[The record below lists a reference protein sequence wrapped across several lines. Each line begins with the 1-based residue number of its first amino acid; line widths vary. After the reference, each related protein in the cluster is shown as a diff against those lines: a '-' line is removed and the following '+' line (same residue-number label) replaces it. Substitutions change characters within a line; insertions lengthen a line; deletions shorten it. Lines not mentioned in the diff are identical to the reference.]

1 MGAKSATAATPFAVD
16 PVAKQLEQVKL
27 LLDWSPAGLFLTDV
41 EGCCAYMNAHAKAIC
56 QSDPGASRQPWAQ
69 ALGVENSNGVM
80 ESWSSRAGLKYSG
93 IFRVCR
99 PDSTSRWIEVRT
111 VPVACGSGALAG
123 YSGVVQDVSERWTS
137 DRRIAAR
144 DAITRILADAESA
157 GSACRA
163 ILSEIGEILGLSMG
177 VFWEIDR
184 KSQTLR
190 VTATWPG
197 PATESPAFETADR
210 ETAIPPGVGLPGR
223 VWTDRKPAWIPDIA
237 LDGNFPRAQA
247 AAQDGLHGAFAFPI
261 AAGGEIFGVMEFFS
275 RAVWDKDPELLEV
288 FAVLGSQIGQ
298 FLYRKRRETDL
309 RRSEEMFWRVA
320 QNIGEVL
327 WIGDPASKSLVYIS
341 PACELIWGCTAEAL
355 MSDASSFLDTVH
367 PSDRYRVTAFR
378 DRAFRGVKDEEE
390 YRIIRPDGAISW
402 IRDLAFPVR
411 NEAGGLEHIVGLAVE
426 ITERVQR
433 EQQRSQAAKTE
444 ALGVLA
450 GGLAHD
456 FNNLLTSIL
465 GNASIALDTVADWH
479 PATPLIQDVISS
491 SERAATL
498 VSQMLAYSGK
508 GRYFNELVDLS
519 RIAADFL
526 RDVTG
531 SVPANIQLR
540 SDLASGLPRVEA
552 DRRQIRQMIGNL
564 YLNAVE
570 AIGDA
575 PGQVTVTTGFESIGS
590 DLSAA
595 RRDGS
600 EPSSEFVYLRVVDT
614 GCGID
619 DAIRPRIFDPF
630 FTTKFIGRG
639 LGLSA
644 VQGIVRA
651 HGGLIR
657 VSSQMGKGSALSC
670 LLPVARHNAGM

>member
-1 MGAKSATAATPFAVD
+1 
-16 PVAKQLEQVKL
+16 
-27 LLDWSPAGLFLTDV
+27 
-41 EGCCAYMNAHAKAIC
+41 
-56 QSDPGASRQPWAQ
+56 
-69 ALGVENSNGVM
+69 M
-80 ESWSSRAGLKYSG
+80 ESWSSSAGLEYSG
-93 IFRVCR
+93 IFRIRR
-99 PDSTSRWIEVRT
+99 PDSTSRWIEVCT

-123 YSGVVQDVSERWTS
+123 HSGLVQDISERWTS

-144 DAITRILADAESA
+144 DAITRTLADAESA

-163 ILSEIGEILGLSMG
+163 ILGEIGEILGLSMG

-184 KSQTLR
+184 KSQTLG
-190 VTATWPG
+190 VTAVWPG
-197 PATESPAFETADR
+197 SAGDFPAFETAVR
-210 ETAIPPGVGLPGR
+210 QTEFPPGIGLPGR
-223 VWTDRKPAWIPDIA
+223 VWAGREAAWIPDVS
-237 LDGNFPRAQA
+237 LDVNFPRARA
-247 AAQDGLHGAFAFPI
+247 AAQEGLHGAFAFPVI
-261 AAGGEIFGVMEFFS
+261 AGGEIFGVMEFFS
-275 RAVWDKDPELLEV
+275 RAVWGKDEQLLEL

-298 FLYRKRRETDL
+298 FVSRKRRETDL

-327 WIGDPASKSLVYIS
+327 WIADAASKRLVYIS
-341 PACELIWGCTAEAL
+341 PACEVIWGRTGDAL
-355 MSDASSFLDTVH
+355 LKDAHSFLDTVH
-367 PSDRYRVTAFR
+367 PSDRYRVTEFR
-378 DRAFRGVKDEEE
+378 DRAFGGVKDEEE

-411 NEAGGLEHIVGLAVE
+411 NEVGGLEHIVGLAVE

-465 GNASIALDTVADWH
+465 GNASIALDTVADLH
-479 PATPLIQDVISS
+479 PAKPLIQEVISS

-508 GRYFNELVDLS
+508 GRFFNELVDLS
-519 RIAADFL
+519 RIADDFL

-531 SVPANIQLR
+531 SVPSNIQLR

-564 YLNAVE
+564 YLNALE

-575 PGQVTVTTGFESIGS
+575 PGQVTVTTGFEAI
-590 DLSAA
+590 DSATSGA
-595 RRDGS
+595 GADETDAPGG
-600 EPSSEFVYLRVVDT
+600 FVYLGVTDT
-614 GCGID
+614 GCGIE

-644 VQGIVRA
+644 VQGIVHA

-657 VSSQMGKGSALSC
+657 VSTQLGKGSAFTC
-670 LLPVARHNAGM
+670 LLPVVRHDAGM

>member
-1 MGAKSATAATPFAVD
+1 MSAD
-16 PVAKQLEQVKL
+16 PVAKELDQFSL
-27 LLDWSPAGLFLTDV
+27 LVNWSPAGLFITDP
-41 EGCCAYMNAHAKAIC
+41 EGCCTYMNPHAKAIC
-56 QSDPGASRQPWAQ
+56 QSDVGASGQPWAQ
-69 ALGVENSNGVM
+69 ALGVENPNGVM
-80 ESWSSRAGLKYSG
+80 ESWSSRAGLEYSG

-99 PDSTSRWIEVRT
+99 PDSASRWIEVRT
-111 VPVACGSGALAG
+111 VPVECSSGALAG
-123 YSGVVQDVSERWTS
+123 HSGIVQDISERWTS

-163 ILSEIGEILGLSMG
+163 ILGEIGEILGLSMG
-177 VFWEIDR
+177 LFWEIDSESR
-184 KSQTLR
+184 ALH
-190 VTATWPG
+190 VTAVWPG
-197 PATESPAFETADR
+197 SGSDFPAVEAAVR
-210 ETAIPPGVGLPGR
+210 ETGFPPGVGLPGR
-223 VWTDRKPAWIPDIA
+223 VWADRKPAWISDVT

-261 AAGGEIFGVMEFFS
+261 TAGGEIFGVMEFFS
-275 RAVWDKDPELLEV
+275 RAVWGKDPQLLEV

-327 WIGDPASKSLVYIS
+327 WIGDPASKRLVYIS
-341 PACELIWGCTAEAL
+341 PACELIWGRTGEAL
-355 MSDASSFLDTVH
+355 LSDASSFLDTVH

-378 DRAFRGVKDEEE
+378 DRAFRGIKVEEG

-411 NEAGGLEHIVGLAVE
+411 NEAGSLGHIVGLGVD
-426 ITERVQR
+426 ITERVRR
-433 EQQRSQAAKTE
+433 EQQRSQAAKAE

-465 GNASIALDTVADWH
+465 GNASIALDTVADGH
-479 PATPLIQDVISS
+479 PATPLIQNVISS

-508 GRYFNELVDLS
+508 GRFFNEFVDLS
-519 RIAADFL
+519 RLADDFL
-526 RDVTG
+526 KDVTD
-531 SVPANIQLR
+531 SIPASIQLR
-540 SDLASGLPRVEA
+540 SDLASGLPCVEA
-552 DRRQIRQMIGNL
+552 DRHQIRQMVGNL
-564 YLNAVE
+564 YLNALE

-575 PGQVTVTTGFESIGS
+575 PGQVTVTTGFDAIDPEACGGS
-590 DLSAA
+590 G
-595 RRDGS
+595 DG
-600 EPSSEFVYLRVVDT
+600 PDSSGEFVYLRVADT

-619 DAIRPRIFDPF
+619 DAIRSRIFDPF

-644 VQGIVRA
+644 VQGIVHA
-651 HGGLIR
+651 HSGSIR
-657 VSSQMGKGSALSC
+657 VSSQPGEGAAFTC
-670 LLPVARHNAGM
+670 LLPVVRHNGGM

>member
-1 MGAKSATAATPFAVD
+1 
-16 PVAKQLEQVKL
+16 
-27 LLDWSPAGLFLTDV
+27 
-41 EGCCAYMNAHAKAIC
+41 
-56 QSDPGASRQPWAQ
+56 
-69 ALGVENSNGVM
+69 
-80 ESWSSRAGLKYSG
+80 
-93 IFRVCR
+93 
-99 PDSTSRWIEVRT
+99 
-111 VPVACGSGALAG
+111 
-123 YSGVVQDVSERWTS
+123 
-137 DRRIAAR
+137 
-144 DAITRILADAESA
+144 
-157 GSACRA
+157 
-163 ILSEIGEILGLSMG
+163 
-177 VFWEIDR
+177 
-184 KSQTLR
+184 
-190 VTATWPG
+190 
-197 PATESPAFETADR
+197 
-210 ETAIPPGVGLPGR
+210 
-223 VWTDRKPAWIPDIA
+223 
-237 LDGNFPRAQA
+237 
-247 AAQDGLHGAFAFPI
+247 
-261 AAGGEIFGVMEFFS
+261 
-275 RAVWDKDPELLEV
+275 
-288 FAVLGSQIGQ
+288 
-298 FLYRKRRETDL
+298 
-309 RRSEEMFWRVA
+309 MFWRVA

-327 WIGDPASKSLVYIS
+327 WIADAASKRLVYIS
-341 PACELIWGCTAEAL
+341 PACEVIWGRTGDAL
-355 MSDASSFLDTVH
+355 LKDAHSFLDTVH
-367 PSDRYRVTAFR
+367 PSDRYRVTEFR
-378 DRAFRGVKDEEE
+378 DRAFGGVKDEEE

-411 NEAGGLEHIVGLAVE
+411 NEVGGLEHIVGLAVE

-465 GNASIALDTVADWH
+465 GNASIALDTVADLH
-479 PATPLIQDVISS
+479 PAKPLIQEVISS

-508 GRYFNELVDLS
+508 GRFFNELVDLS
-519 RIAADFL
+519 RIADDLL
-526 RDVTG
+526 REVTD

-552 DRRQIRQMIGNL
+552 DRHQIRQMVGNL

-570 AIGDA
+570 AIGNA
-575 PGQVTVTTGFESIGS
+575 PGRITVATGFESIGPDS
-590 DLSAA
+590 CVASG
-595 RRDGS
+595 DG
-600 EPSSEFVYLRVVDT
+600 PDSSREFVYLRVVDT

-657 VSSQMGKGSALSC
+657 VSSQLGKGSAFSC